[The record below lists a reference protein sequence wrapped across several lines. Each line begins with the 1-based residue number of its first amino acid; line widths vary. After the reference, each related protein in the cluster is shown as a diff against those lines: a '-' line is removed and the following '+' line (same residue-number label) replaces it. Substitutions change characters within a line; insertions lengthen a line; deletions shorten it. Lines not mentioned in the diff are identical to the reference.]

1 MGEKSLTYF
10 INEFLVGNEVALEQ
24 LITTRFKK
32 FHIKEPTLHFISQQF
47 ISRHS
52 SLVGKEQCE
61 KLVKYSIR
69 DLFLLLDRS
78 ELKIDEGG
86 FIDLFK
92 RKLNYYISDY
102 YMYLQ

>member
-1 MGEKSLTYF
+1 MGKRNLSYY

-24 LITTRFKK
+24 LVTTRFKK
-32 FHIKEPTLHFISQQF
+32 FHLQEPILHSISQKF

-78 ELKIDEGG
+78 ELQIDEGG

-92 RKLNYYISDY
+92 RKLNYHISDY
-102 YMYLQ
+102 YMY